1 MWRRIL
7 LFLVVGATC
16 VAITCNI
23 ATAQDAVREKP
34 VPSKEAP
41 PPELQDSL
49 ALSLPALGEFKRGLL
64 DLGLNFQLNYTG
76 EVLGNPSGGVR
87 QRAIYENLFEL
98 AIDGDL
104 QTIAGLNGASFH
116 INSYLVSGEG
126 LSHCCISNSLT
137 VSNIEAL
144 PSTRL
149 FEAWFEQKLFGD
161 MASLRVGQLAA
172 NTEFTVSE
180 YSQVYLNASF
190 GWPNI
195 FAADMPSGG
204 PNYPLATPGVRLKV
218 SPNKEVHLLAAI
230 FNGDPSGAG
239 FTGLQEILDPSGV
252 NFRLRDPPLLMAEAQ
267 YEYNQEKGSPGL
279 AGSIQL
285 GGWYHFGKFN
295 DQRRGTDGLS
305 LADPLSND
313 NPLIYRGDYG
323 VYGMIDQMIWPV
335 RADDPK
341 RGVAGFALVSASP
354 RDRNLADFY
363 AEAGITCI
371 GIWDSRPND
380 TFGLAAI
387 YSPVSPSVS
396 GLDADTAFFEKTT
409 LPIRDYEMAAELT
422 YQAKIMPGFYI
433 QPDFQYIFRPG
444 GGALNPLNPAAGRI
458 PGAAVFGLRTMI
470 KF

>member
-1 MWRRIL
+1 MWRRVL
-7 LFLVVGATC
+7 LFLVAGATL
-16 VAITCNI
+16 VSVTCNV
-23 ATAQDAVREKP
+23 AAAEDAV
-34 VPSKEAP
+34 
-41 PPELQDSL
+41 QDSL
-49 ALSLPALGEFKRGLL
+49 ALSIPALGEYKRGLL
-64 DLGLNFQLNYTG
+64 DLGLNFKLNYTG
-76 EVLGNPSGGVR
+76 EVLGNPLGGVR
-87 QRAIYENLFEL
+87 QRAIYENLVEL

-116 INSYLVSGEG
+116 INSYHVNGSG
-126 LSHCCISNSLT
+126 LSTCCIFNFLT

-144 PSTRL
+144 PSARL

-161 MASLRVGQLAA
+161 MASLRIGQLAA
-172 NTEFTVSE
+172 NTEFAVSE
-180 YSQVYLNASF
+180 YSQVYFNASF

-295 DQRRGTDGLS
+295 DQRRGKDGLS
-305 LADPLSND
+305 LANPLSNG
-313 NPLIYRGDYG
+313 NPLVYRGDYG

-371 GIWDSRPND
+371 GIWDSRSND
-380 TFGLAAI
+380 TLGLAAI
-387 YSPVSPSVS
+387 YSPVSTSVS
-396 GLDADTAFFEKTT
+396 GLDADTAFFAKTH
-409 LPIRDYEMAAELT
+409 LPIRDYELAVELT
-422 YQAKIMPGFYI
+422 YQAKIMAGFYI
-433 QPDFQYIFRPG
+433 QPDFQYIFHPG
-444 GGALNPLNPAAGRI
+444 YGVVDPVNPAVGRI
-458 PGAAVFGLRTMI
+458 RDAAVFGLRTLI

>member
-16 VAITCNI
+16 VAVPCNI
-23 ATAQDAVREKP
+23 AAAQEDIEPAPTRET
-34 VPSKEAP
+34 P
-41 PPELQDSL
+41 PPEIQDSL
-49 ALSLPALGEFKRGLL
+49 AFSIPALGEFKKGLL

-76 EVLGNPSGGVR
+76 EVLGNPLGGVR
-87 QRAIYENLFEL
+87 QRAIYENLLEL

-116 INSYLVSGEG
+116 INSYQVNGSG
-126 LSHCCISNSLT
+126 LSRCCVFNFLT

-144 PSTRL
+144 PSTWL

-161 MASLRVGQLAA
+161 MASLRIGQLAA
-172 NTEFTVSE
+172 NTEFAVSE
-180 YSQVYLNASF
+180 YSQAYLNASF

-195 FAADMPSGG
+195 FAANMPSTG

-305 LADPLSND
+305 LANPLSNGI
-313 NPLIYRGDYG
+313 PLIYRGDYG

-341 RGVAGFALVSASP
+341 RGMAGFALVSASP

-396 GLDADTAFFEKTT
+396 GRDADTAFFEKTH
-409 LPIRDYEMAAELT
+409 LPIRDYELAVELT

-433 QPDFQYIFRPG
+433 QPDFQYVFRPG
-444 GGALNPLNPAAGRI
+444 GGALNPHNPAAGRI
-458 PGAAVFGLRTMI
+458 PDVAVFGLRTLI